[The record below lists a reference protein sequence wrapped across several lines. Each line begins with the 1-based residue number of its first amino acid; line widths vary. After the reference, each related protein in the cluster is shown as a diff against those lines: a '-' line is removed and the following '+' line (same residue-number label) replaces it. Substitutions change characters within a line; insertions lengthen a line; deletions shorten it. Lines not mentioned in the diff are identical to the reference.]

1 MGGIEMNNVLQYKGF
16 WTKVNYEEETST
28 FWGKLEDIEDLVS
41 FESNTIDGLKKEFRD
56 AVEEHIKECE
66 ELNKDPYKKYKGSF
80 NVRIEPEL
88 HRKATLFAESFNIS
102 LNQFVAKAIRDEIE
116 ACESKRVK

>member
-1 MGGIEMNNVLQYKGF
+1 MNNVLQYKGF

-41 FESNTIDGLKKEFRD
+41 FESNTIEGLKKEFRD
-56 AVEEHIKECE
+56 AVKEHIKECE

-102 LNQFVAKAIRDEIE
+102 LNQFVAKAIRNEIE